1 MLKIKFKK
9 IHLPKQTTV
18 GFASPKK
25 QKLDKRETSQ
35 NAVTVAS
42 LRSSLLIILQ
52 LVINKLWPFI
62 CRKIRGVS
70 FTRHA
75 LNY

>member
-1 MLKIKFKK
+1 MLNIKLKK
-9 IHLPKQTTV
+9 INLPKQTTV

-25 QKLDKRETSQ
+25 KLQKRETSQ
-35 NAVTVAS
+35 NAVKVAS
-42 LRSSLLIILQ
+42 LCSSLLIILQ
-52 LVINKLWPFI
+52 LVTNKLWPFI
-62 CRKIRGVS
+62 CGKIRGVS